1 MTQTALEDDN
11 KRGGCN
17 LSVERKET
25 RILFAGILFAGILF
39 AGILFAG
46 ILFAGILMS

>member
-1 MTQTALEDDN
+1 MTQAALEDDN

-17 LSVERKET
+17 LSVERKEN
-25 RILFAGILFAGILF
+25 GILFAGILF